1 MQPLGTSVR
10 GLRQQAGCT
19 LSSAGEKGGGAL
31 AGAPFGGVVV
41 VCRGR
46 GRRARPQGGVAPQ
59 GRSLPPCRGG
69 EPSSPSSVVASSPQ
83 RRYRTAV
90 ECSGDQETQAGR
102 NVERGPRT
110 LMVTLALC
118 LCCWL
123 ATFAGR
129 VAALADC
136 TFDASASICGWT
148 VSGSG
153 SGNLLWT
160 RNTGYTSSGSTG
172 PSGAQGGSYYMYL
185 EASGGPGF
193 SPSSGTSDNLYS
205 PVFAASSTS
214 ISFYYHMHGTT
225 TDRLALYSQ
234 QGSGGLWILRW
245 SKTGQQHSSSTSSW
259 SYQSVN
265 IPSGTTRVFFNG
277 RVGSS
282 WTGDMALDTI
292 RFIRPCTGNQ
302 GSIVSAPT
310 TISLT
315 SYTAN
320 NDCYWTLACSTGLRP
335 RLSFTSFNTETNY
348 DWVYLCACAK
358 LMLCCTC

>member
-1 MQPLGTSVR
+1 MSGSSCTACPAGRYQSSISHTSASCTVCPAGRYRSSTGGTSSDS
-10 GLRQQAGCT
+10 CSICSSNT
-19 LSSAGEKGGGAL
+19 TSSAG
-31 AGAPFGGVVV
+31 
-41 VCRGR
+41 
-46 GRRARPQGGVAPQ
+46 
-59 GRSLPPCRGG
+59 
-69 EPSSPSSVVASSPQ
+69 
-83 RRYRTAV
+83 
-90 ECSGDQETQAGR
+90 
-102 NVERGPRT
+102 
-110 LMVTLALC
+110 
-118 LCCWL
+118 
-123 ATFAGR
+123 ATSCQ
-129 VAALADC
+129 DC
-136 TFDASASICGWT
+136 TFESSSICGWT
-148 VSGSG
+148 TFFTGSSDFTQTQHGSQRLWYRGTGSTPSGP
-153 SGNLLWT
+153 
-160 RNTGYTSSGSTG
+160 STG